1 MTTVKNVEVET
12 FVQNNPGKNQEVE
25 VGTLFQDMPF
35 TKRHLFIGVALFMTF
50 VIEAWEMMIIIM
62 VSGSIAGDFGL
73 SPVQVGSLIGSI
85 FLGMIPGTYV
95 WGIIGDKIGRKK
107 SIIYSLILFGVISLI
122 SSFSV
127 NFEMLYALRMLAGF
141 ALGGVLACI
150 FPYFEE
156 MLPVKHRGRAAV
168 YLSAG
173 WPIGTLLAIGLTALL
188 MNVDGV
194 LGGWRAVL
202 VVSSLAAFWAFV
214 IAKIPESP
222 FWLTGKGR
230 VEEARLIIE
239 DLSDG
244 KVKVEPG
251 TQLVVQKLKQGNF
264 FEIFKGKMLKTTVLQ
279 TIVNFTFSFGYW
291 GLYTWIP
298 TLLLQKG
305 LSMGQSMGFVALAS
319 VAQIPGYLVAGQL
332 TSKYGRKKVMFAFVL
347 FAAIF
352 GFAFAYSSN
361 MAQLY
366 TFNFALAFFSL
377 GAWGVWNTWFGEIYP
392 TNVRGVGYSWGVAG
406 QRWANTVAPSLI
418 GFVIGL
424 GWVFGAT
431 VSFIQVF
438 MVITLITILFIRET
452 EGEILH

>member
-1 MTTVKNVEVET
+1 MNFMEARAHEKNRA
-12 FVQNNPGKNQEVE
+12 VE
-25 VGTLFQDMPF
+25 VGSIFQTMPF
-35 TKRHLFIGVALFMTF
+35 TKRHRFVGFALFMAF

-62 VSGSIAGDFGL
+62 ISGNIAADFGL
-73 SPVQVGSLIGSI
+73 TSIQVGSLIGSI

-107 SIIYSLILFGVISLI
+107 SIIYSLLLYGVVSLI
-122 SSFSV
+122 SSFSA
-127 NFEMLYALRMLAGF
+127 NYEMLYTLRLLSGF

-156 MLPVKHRGRAAV
+156 MLPVKQRGKAAV

-188 MNVDGV
+188 MDVEGI
-194 LGGWRAVL
+194 LGGWRAIIFI
-202 VVSSLAAFWAFV
+202 SSLAGLWAFV

-222 FWLTGKGR
+222 YWLVGKGR
-230 VEEARLIIE
+230 VDEAKQIIE
-239 DLSDG
+239 DLSEG
-244 KVKVEPG
+244 KTKVESG
-251 TQLVVQKLKQGNF
+251 TELVVYEVKQGSF
-264 FEIFKGKMLKTTVLQ
+264 FEIFKGKLLTTTVLQ
-279 TIVNFTFSFGYW
+279 TIVNFAFSFGYW

-298 TLLLQKG
+298 TLLQQKG
-305 LSMGQSMGFVALAS
+305 LSMGQSMGFVALSAI
-319 VAQIPGYLVAGQL
+319 AQIPGYLVSGHL
-332 TSKYGRKKVMFAFVL
+332 TSIYGRKKVMFGFVT

-361 MAQLY
+361 MLQLY
-366 TFNFALAFFSL
+366 IFNFALAFFSL

-431 VSFIQVF
+431 VSFIQIF

-452 EGEILH
+452 EGEILN